1 VLTTAGTEEKLEV
14 CRSLGADV
22 AINYKEQDFVEEVA
36 AATDGKGADVILDN
50 MGAKYLPRNVDAL
63 ATEGRLVVIGMQGGT
78 KGELDL
84 GVLMRKRGAVIA
96 TTLRA
101 RPVEEK
107 AAICASV
114 VEHVWPVVADGA
126 IRVPVHATLP
136 LDQAAEG
143 HRIMEAGDH
152 IGKIVLTGR

>member
-1 VLTTAGTEEKLEV
+1 
-14 CRSLGADV
+14 
-22 AINYKEQDFVEEVA
+22 
-36 AATDGKGADVILDN
+36 
-50 MGAKYLPRNVDAL
+50 
-63 ATEGRLVVIGMQGGT
+63 
-78 KGELDL
+78 
-84 GVLMRKRGAVIA
+84 MRKRGAVIA

-126 IRVPVHATLP
+126 IRVPVHTTLP
-136 LDQAAEG
+136 LEQAAEG

-152 IGKIVLTGR
+152 IGKIVLTSR

>member
-1 VLTTAGTEEKLEV
+1 VAG
-14 CRSLGADV
+14 
-22 AINYKEQDFVEEVA
+22 A
-36 AATDGKGADVILDN
+36 APTDGKGADVILDN

-126 IRVPVHATLP
+126 IRVPVHTTLP
-136 LDQAAEG
+136 LEQAAEG
-143 HRIMEAGDH
+143 HRVMEAGDH